1 MEWRKKRL
9 SVIHHCVSGYRARL
23 WLRNW
28 FDISVVLLGMR
39 NFMRVQGLLL
49 YSLWPSS
56 TRLHRQKSSI
66 WLQSEKKVFA
76 TFIYIL
82 RWYSYTGSWSIF
94 LIGKF
99 LCYAS
104 FFLSSFKFIGWGG
117 IFFCYGHETIW
128 TSCHTL
134 LDAGKDC
141 VISNMFYLFTR
152 ILAFSIIIHGRRYI
166 CTYIESICWYLYFF
180 TIFQLETLI

>member
-49 YSLWPSS
+49 CSLWPSS

-117 IFFCYGHETIW
+117 IFFVMVMRRYGRLATLFW
-128 TSCHTL
+128 TQV
-134 LDAGKDC
+134 KI
-141 VISNMFYLFTR
+141 VLFPKCFTFL
-152 ILAFSIIIHGRRYI
+152 LAF
-166 CTYIESICWYLYFF
+166 
-180 TIFQLETLI
+180 